1 MSDIFHD
8 TNSMLADYLADMLH
22 KTDLWNKSTIFIN
35 MCKVFCGLPAN
46 QLHLMNGGFDL
57 VPKHQQDHLKKL
69 VQIIKH
75 HNLRSLVKVRAA
87 FHCRLLVQW
96 CCWTE
101 GAFRQTGQ
109 LGKLA
114 HCEKKCW
121 NYDHMELWNVS
132 CNCVL
137 WRCCWLSEPIR

>member
-8 TNSMLADYLADMLH
+8 TNSMLDDYLADMLH
-22 KTDLWNKSTIFIN
+22 KTDLWNKSAIFIN

-69 VQIIKH
+69 IQIIKH

-87 FHCRLLVQW
+87 FHCRLLVQL
-96 CCWTE
+96 CHWTE

-114 HCEKKCW
+114 HCEKKC
-121 NYDHMELWNVS
+121 
-132 CNCVL
+132 
-137 WRCCWLSEPIR
+137 